1 MNMSCFGRASAFNKL
16 QSKKEEKRKKRKRKV
31 RQNRVGCVWKSI
43 TVAVTCVVDDEK
55 TANGSNNLLKHVSRV

>member
-1 MNMSCFGRASAFNKL
+1 MPLTSSSR
-16 QSKKEEKRKKRKRKV
+16 KKKKKKKKRKKV

-43 TVAVTCVVDDEK
+43 TVAVTCVVDEEK